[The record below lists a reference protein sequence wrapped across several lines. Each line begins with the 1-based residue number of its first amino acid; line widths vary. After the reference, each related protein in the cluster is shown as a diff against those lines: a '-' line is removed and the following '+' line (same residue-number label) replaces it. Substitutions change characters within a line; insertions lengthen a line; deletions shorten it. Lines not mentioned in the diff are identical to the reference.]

1 MQNPTPSGTRILR
14 LKECLALVGVSR
26 ATWFDWNN
34 PASPRHQKD
43 LPQRVR
49 LGARSVGWFEH
60 QLISWLQSK
69 QDKAPPTLTN
79 GVSSDLP
86 SQHDAGSDVLII
98 ERRKKQILRIEK

>member
-1 MQNPTPSGTRILR
+1 MQNSLPQGTRILR
-14 LKECLALVGVSR
+14 SKECQVLVGVSR

-69 QDKAPPTLTN
+69 QDKALPSLTN
-79 GVSSDLP
+79 GFSSDFP
-86 SQHDAGSDVLII
+86 SQHVAGSAVLIV
-98 ERRKKQILRIEK
+98 ERRKKQITRIEK

>member
-1 MQNPTPSGTRILR
+1 MQNSLPQGIRILR
-14 LKECLALVGVSR
+14 SKECQALFGVSR

-69 QDKAPPTLTN
+69 QDKALPSLTN
-79 GVSSDLP
+79 GLSSDFP
-86 SQHDAGSDVLII
+86 SQHVAGSAVLIVK
-98 ERRKKQILRIEK
+98 RRKKQITRGEK

>member
-43 LPQRVR
+43 VPQRVR
-49 LGARSVGWFEH
+49 LGTRSVGWFEH

-69 QDKAPPTLTN
+69 QDKALPSLSN
-79 GVSSDLP
+79 SLSSDLP
-86 SQHDAGSDVLII
+86 SQHVAGSAVLVV
-98 ERRKKQILRIEK
+98 ERRKKQITRNQK

>member
-98 ERRKKQILRIEK
+98 KRRKKQSLRIEK

>member
-1 MQNPTPSGTRILR
+1 MQNPLPPGTRILR

-69 QDKAPPTLTN
+69 QDKALPSSTN
-79 GVSSDLP
+79 GLSSDFP
-86 SQHDAGSDVLII
+86 CQHVAGSAVLIVK
-98 ERRKKQILRIEK
+98 RRKKQIARVEK